1 MDELT
6 LEVQRREETGTGP
19 NRRLR
24 KAGLLPAVVYGGGK
38 DPISIQVDQKSIHRL
53 LREVGGEN
61 AVFLLKLGGTD
72 QSRHTMVRKI
82 DVDPISR
89 KISHIDFQRIDM
101 TKKVKVQVNIEIVGE
116 ALGVRTEEGV
126 LDFISRTIEVECL
139 PDAIPAAIEVDV
151 TDLHTGQHLE
161 VSDLAVPEGVT
172 IVDDLS
178 KVIVSIGHARV
189 AEVAEEAEED
199 LLLEGESEQP
209 EVIGRGKDEEE
220 SGESAG

>member
-38 DPISIQVDQKSIHRL
+38 DPISIQVEQKSIHRL

-89 KISHIDFQRIDM
+89 QISHIDFQRIDM

-116 ALGVRTEEGV
+116 ALGVRTEDGV

-161 VSDLAVPEGVT
+161 VSDLAVSEGVT